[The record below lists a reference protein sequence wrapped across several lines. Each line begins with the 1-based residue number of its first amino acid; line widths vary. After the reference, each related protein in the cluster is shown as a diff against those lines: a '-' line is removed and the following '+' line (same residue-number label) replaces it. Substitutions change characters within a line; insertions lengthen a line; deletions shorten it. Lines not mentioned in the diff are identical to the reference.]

1 MKRKIDIE
9 IENKA
14 LERYPYEF
22 VPDDTTMG
30 VEKYD
35 KNELLRI
42 GYINALKDIFNGK
55 MMWKIYSAG
64 VVVKEE
70 FYGKLTATSHF
81 GEKMLDKIEL

>member
-30 VEKYD
+30 
-35 KNELLRI
+35 
-42 GYINALKDIFNGK
+42 
-55 MMWKIYSAG
+55 
-64 VVVKEE
+64 
-70 FYGKLTATSHF
+70 
-81 GEKMLDKIEL
+81 IEL